1 MSVRQIQRGRRRAAF
16 TLLEVLIVVA
26 IIVVL
31 VGLTS
36 VYVMRYLDDA
46 KKDAARIKATHLATV
61 LSAYHTSKGDYPAS
75 LDGLLQPGDGGKPY
89 LGPEEIVDPWG
100 KTFQFDVNGPHNNGL
115 RPDVWTQSPDGQ
127 TIGNWTTK

>member
-1 MSVRQIQRGRRRAAF
+1 MRNRTPDRVRRRAGF

-46 KKDAARIKATHLATV
+46 KKDAAWVKATQLATV

-75 LDGLLQPGDGGKPY
+75 LDVLLQPGDGGKPY
-89 LGPEEIVDPWG
+89 LMPEQLVDPWG
-100 KTFQFDVNGPHNNGL
+100 KTFQFDPAGPNNNGL

-127 TIGNWTTK
+127 TIGNWTKK